1 MLQRFGFGKILCV
14 TKNERITQLVKSSIE
29 SVYSIQFQ
37 DKLPK
42 LQDKNPFIGI
52 LDVTGLKE
60 ELSFFTKKGLNYLED
75 ILFII
80 PPDSICPELEKI
92 IEIAPFIIPFPCS
105 DKFFTCIVE
114 DYLNNFHKRAQRFSE
129 QGLTSGSSLE
139 DLDGYFIGNS
149 QKIKKVRQKILDV
162 SAYDSPVL
170 LLGETGTG
178 KSTAAGLI
186 HSYSVRRNNPFI
198 QINLAE
204 IVDSLA
210 ESTLFGSTKG
220 SYTGAM
226 NQEGLIKSGDT
237 GTLFFDEAG
246 CASLNTQASLL
257 TFVESQKIT
266 KVGSKKSEEID
277 SRLIFAT
284 NADIK
289 KNLENGTFRYD
300 LYYRICDNVIKFPT
314 LRERIEDIPQIVDS
328 FEISKKIQVS
338 KKARD
343 LLLEYNWPGNFREL
357 IKCLNR
363 ALAKS
368 NKKEIQVCDIDF
380 GVLD

>member
-1 MLQRFGFGKILCV
+1 MLQHFGFGKILCA
-14 TKNERITQLVKSSIE
+14 TKNERIVQLIISSLENI
-29 SVYSIQFQ
+29 SLIQFQ
-37 DKLPK
+37 NEPPRLNE
-42 LQDKNPFIGI
+42 KNPFIGI
-52 LDVTGLKE
+52 LDVTVLKGQQ
-60 ELSFFTKKGLNYLED
+60 SFFGERHFNNLEN

-80 PPDSICPELEKI
+80 PENKLCPELEKI
-92 IEIAPFIIPFPCS
+92 VEIAPFVIPYPCS
-105 DKFFTCIVE
+105 SHFFKSILE
-114 DYLNNFHKRAQRFSE
+114 DYLNNYHNRAQRFSE
-129 QGLTSGSSLE
+129 QGVISTSTLD

-149 QKIKKVRQKILDV
+149 QKIRKVRQKILDV
-162 SAYDSPVL
+162 SEYDSPVL

-226 NQEGLIKSGDT
+226 NQEGLIKSGDK

-257 TFVESQKIT
+257 TFVESKKIT
-266 KVGSKKSEEID
+266 KVGSKKSEAID

-284 NADIK
+284 NANIK

-300 LYYRICDNVIKFPT
+300 LYYRICDNVIKFPS

-328 FEISKKIQVS
+328 FEMNNKILVS

-357 IKCLNR
+357 IKCLSR

-368 NKKEIQVCDIDF
+368 DKKEIQVGDIDF
-380 GVLD
+380 AVLD

>member
-1 MLQRFGFGKILCV
+1 M
-14 TKNERITQLVKSSIE
+14 
-29 SVYSIQFQ
+29 
-37 DKLPK
+37 
-42 LQDKNPFIGI
+42 
-52 LDVTGLKE
+52 
-60 ELSFFTKKGLNYLED
+60 
-75 ILFII
+75 
-80 PPDSICPELEKI
+80 
-92 IEIAPFIIPFPCS
+92 
-105 DKFFTCIVE
+105 
-114 DYLNNFHKRAQRFSE
+114 
-129 QGLTSGSSLE
+129 
-139 DLDGYFIGNS
+139 
-149 QKIKKVRQKILDV
+149 
-162 SAYDSPVL
+162 
-170 LLGETGTG
+170 
-178 KSTAAGLI
+178 
-186 HSYSVRRNNPFI
+186 
-198 QINLAE
+198 
-204 IVDSLA
+204 
-210 ESTLFGSTKG
+210 
-220 SYTGAM
+220 
-226 NQEGLIKSGDT
+226 
-237 GTLFFDEAG
+237 
-246 CASLNTQASLL
+246 
-257 TFVESQKIT
+257 ESQKIT
-266 KVGSKKSEEID
+266 KVGSKKSEAID

>member
-1 MLQRFGFGKILCV
+1 M
-14 TKNERITQLVKSSIE
+14 
-29 SVYSIQFQ
+29 
-37 DKLPK
+37 
-42 LQDKNPFIGI
+42 
-52 LDVTGLKE
+52 DVTVLKGQQ
-60 ELSFFTKKGLNYLED
+60 SFFGERHFNNLEN

-80 PPDSICPELEKI
+80 PENKLCPELEKI
-92 IEIAPFIIPFPCS
+92 VEIAPFVIPYPCS
-105 DKFFTCIVE
+105 SHFFKSILE
-114 DYLNNFHKRAQRFSE
+114 DYLNNYHNRAQRFSE
-129 QGLTSGSSLE
+129 QGVISTSTLD

-149 QKIKKVRQKILDV
+149 QKIRKVRQKILDV
-162 SAYDSPVL
+162 SEYDSPVL

-226 NQEGLIKSGDT
+226 NQEGLIKSGDK

-257 TFVESQKIT
+257 TFVESKKIT
-266 KVGSKKSEEID
+266 KVGSKKSEAID

-284 NADIK
+284 NANIK

-300 LYYRICDNVIKFPT
+300 LYYRICDNVIKFPS

-328 FEISKKIQVS
+328 FEMNNKILVS

-357 IKCLNR
+357 IKCLSR

-368 NKKEIQVCDIDF
+368 DKKEIQVGDIDF
-380 GVLD
+380 AVLD